1 MKKMISVLAVVFAA
15 VTLAPAQANFEV
27 MRATS
32 QPGAPQAVVTGY
44 LVDAKCANANMNALT
59 ILGSSHATAC
69 AIGCPTGE
77 YGVVFEGMF
86 ISFDEKASKKVAK
99 LLSKTTVQKGL
110 RVTARGTLEGD
121 TLTVSNLKE
130 VKPEDDK

>member
-1 MKKMISVLAVVFAA
+1 MKKMISVLAVVFAV
-15 VTLAPAQANFEV
+15 VTLAPAQANFEM

-32 QPGAPQAVVTGY
+32 QPSAPQALVTGY
-44 LVDAKCANANMNALT
+44 LVDAKCANAHKGTLT
-59 ILGSSHATAC
+59 ILGSSHPTAC

-86 ISFDEKASKKVAK
+86 IAFDGKASKKVAK

-121 TLTVSNLKE
+121 VLTVSNLKE
-130 VKPEDDK
+130 AKEDEK